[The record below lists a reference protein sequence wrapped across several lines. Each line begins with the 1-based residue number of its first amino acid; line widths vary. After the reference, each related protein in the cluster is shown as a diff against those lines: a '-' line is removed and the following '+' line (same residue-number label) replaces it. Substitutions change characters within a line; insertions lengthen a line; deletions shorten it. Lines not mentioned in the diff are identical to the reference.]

1 MQPALHQDLVA
12 AQRDGLADL
21 LEQHLAVEDVGLGVV
36 DLAVERAE
44 VADRRADVGVVDVAV
59 DVVGAIRLGME
70 PAADRVG
77 GAAQLQ
83 QRGRTEQLDPLVETQ
98 ALAVNGAVQD
108 RGDGG
113 RQGSLL
119 PVPVR
124 AAPPCRRTASA
135 RRSRAPRGRRTRPW
149 SGNRNTS

>member
-12 AQRDGLADL
+12 AQRDRLADL
-21 LEQHLAVEDVGLGVV
+21 LEQDVAVEHVGLGVV
-36 DLAVERAE
+36 DLAVEGAE
-44 VADRRADVGVVDVAV
+44 VADGRADVGVVDVAV

-70 PAADRVG
+70 PPADRIG
-77 GAAQLQ
+77 GPAQLQ
-83 QRGRTEQLDPLVETQ
+83 ERGRTEQLDPFVEAQ

-119 PVPVR
+119 PVPGRAR
-124 AAPPCRRTASA
+124 AAMPANRVSPAISGSP
-135 RRSRAPRGRRTRPW
+135 RS
-149 SGNRNTS
+149 